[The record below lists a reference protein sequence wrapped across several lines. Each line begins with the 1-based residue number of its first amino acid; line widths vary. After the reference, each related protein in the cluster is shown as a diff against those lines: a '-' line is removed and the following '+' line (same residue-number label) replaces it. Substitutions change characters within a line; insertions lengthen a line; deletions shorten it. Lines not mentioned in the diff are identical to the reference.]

1 MAPRPVFEGAQA
13 EFLSDRLAD
22 FCASQDEKD
31 VSTFMA
37 QTYTEFFETWPED
50 DEKKKKKLKNVR
62 FILFDIPHGLTLYS
76 SSANLYLVLQQSS
89 RERDSWCDSEETGSG
104 PQHN

>member
-50 DEKKKKKLKNVR
+50 DEKKKKKLNQNGK
-62 FILFDIPHGLTLYS
+62 F
-76 SSANLYLVLQQSS
+76 SALYLIHDPQGKVSGESIRFNQYLIIS
-89 RERDSWCDSEETGSG
+89 ERKYSA
-104 PQHN
+104 